1 MEGYFCNTCNKK
13 YASYQSL
20 WNHNKKFHRDKE
32 LTNSNQLLTNS
43 NQILTNRNQILTNN
57 RQILTNSSQ
66 LLTNS
71 NQITLNC
78 KKINDVNNNIKYI
91 EKSSISSL
99 QCGYCNKIFKYRS
112 DKSVHIKF
120 CKLDH
125 PEIQIINNK
134 NICDICNKK
143 FVFSS
148 SVHKHRK
155 ICLKK
160 QEQLNNNTSTI
171 NNINSNNTTN
181 NNTTNNNTINNTI
194 NNTNSNN
201 TINNK
206 YIVNFSDNR
215 DFFKLL
221 SQEQKV
227 HIIEQCRQS
236 FTKMIPLTNFNED
249 YPELQNIYFIN
260 LKNDIGYVFEDSKF
274 IAINKSEVL
283 NEIYNNKIDL
293 IYEILDDTTI
303 NNKFKENFR
312 KFYTQLCDTNS
323 KYKHKDKKYD
333 NLKEYIFEQM
343 NFIIYNNSNKKL
355 FEKLKKSETLKKI
368 TVNEFFSNLEN
379 KRNNAINNRI

>member
-32 LTNSNQLLTNS
+32 ITNVEK
-43 NQILTNRNQILTNN
+43 
-57 RQILTNSSQ
+57 
-66 LLTNS
+66 
-71 NQITLNC
+71 ITLNDEKSNLNH
-78 KKINDVNNNIKYI
+78 KKSTLNDEKSNPNHKKSTLNDEKIIPIIFI

-99 QCGYCNKIFKYRS
+99 QCGYCKKFY
-112 DKSVHIKF
+112 KSAKTKSFHMKS
-120 CKLDH
+120 CKLKHLTIKILNDR
-125 PEIQIINNK
+125 
-134 NICDICNKK
+134 NICNICNKT
-143 FVFSS
+143 FVFPSA
-148 SVHKHRK
+148 VYKHRK
-155 ICLKK
+155 LCLKK
-160 QEQLNNNTSTI
+160 QEQLNNNISTI
-171 NNINSNNTTN
+171 NNITNNNTTN
-181 NNTTNNNTINNTI
+181 NNTTNNIINNI
-194 NNTNSNN
+194 NSNN

-293 IYEILDDTTI
+293 IYEILNDTSI
-303 NNKFKENFR
+303 NNKFKKNFE
-312 KFYTQLCDTNS
+312 KFYIQLCDTNS
-323 KYKHKDKKYD
+323 KYQHQDKKYG

-379 KRNNAINNRI
+379 KRNNAINNRIE